1 MLIDTNSKTFPT
13 KYKKNDTDY
22 AKGWN
27 ACMDSVM
34 QQKAVDIVDNI
45 IDNII
50 SDILS
55 VTPWLDG
62 TCLVVSRDAM
72 IDIVSNYK
80 STV

>member
-13 KYKKNDTDY
+13 KYKRNDTDY

-27 ACMDSVM
+27 ACIDSVM

-45 IDNII
+45 I

-55 VTPWLDG
+55 VTTWLDG
-62 TCLVVSRDAM
+62 ACLVVSRDE
-72 IDIVSNYK
+72 IVDVVSNYK
-80 STV
+80 SEI